1 MGKKIL
7 DSKALY
13 VVLSIA
19 IAVVMWFY
27 VTSMD
32 GNQASKP
39 IRNITITFS
48 GEEQLESN
56 GLMIAGD
63 APSANI
69 TVKAKPAVLAQ
80 LTDKTVELVV
90 DVATIERAGDYTL
103 AYTVKLP
110 SNISASQVQ
119 IINEGT
125 GNVSFTVAEYRQ
137 REIELRGKFEGTT
150 AEGYLAGD
158 QEDFV
163 FSTNKITISGQ
174 AELVNQVSYAEVVVT
189 GENLSE
195 NVRGDFPYRFIGAS
209 GDVIDNLDVECS
221 VATVHTTFPIL
232 ATADIPLKVELVAGG
247 GVSLDQVTCT
257 LSQESLTVAGSK
269 TAVEA
274 IQSEGSIV
282 LGTIDLGTVHD
293 GDVITF
299 DIALTDELT
308 NISGVTQVTATL
320 DLDDS
325 LKSKTVEVTN
335 IDCISPPDGWA
346 AKALTQMVEVE
357 VRGSQELLDAVTPD
371 KIRVVAD
378 LKDINQAA
386 GQYTVTANVYLDS
399 VGTRDQIDVVGRDY
413 KIVVSLYR
421 A

>member
-90 DVATIERAGDYTL
+90 DVAAIERAGDYTL

-163 FSTNKITISGQ
+163 FSPNKITISGQ

>member
-32 GNQASKP
+32 GNQASKS

-125 GNVSFTVAEYRQ
+125 GNVSFAVAEYRQ

-163 FSTNKITISGQ
+163 FSPNKITISGQ

-308 NISGVTQVTATL
+308 NISGVTQVTATI

>member
-7 DSKALY
+7 DIKALY

-125 GNVSFTVAEYRQ
+125 GNVSFAVAEYRQ

-163 FSTNKITISGQ
+163 FSPNKITISGQ

>member
-32 GNQASKP
+32 GNQASKS

-163 FSTNKITISGQ
+163 FSPNKITISGQ

-209 GDVIDNLDVECS
+209 GDVIDNLNVECS

-232 ATADIPLKVELVAGG
+232 ATADIPLEVELVAGG
-247 GVSLDQVTCT
+247 GVSLDQVKCT

-299 DIALTDELT
+299 DIAITDELT

-357 VRGSQELLDAVTPD
+357 VRGSQKLLDAVTPD

-378 LKDINQAA
+378 LKDINKAA

>member
-163 FSTNKITISGQ
+163 FSPNKITISGQ

-232 ATADIPLKVELVAGG
+232 ATADIPLTVDLVEGG
-247 GVSLDQVTCT
+247 GVALDQVTCT
-257 LSQESLTVAGSK
+257 LSQEALTVAGSK

-308 NISGVTQVTATL
+308 NISGVTQVTATI

>member
-32 GNQASKP
+32 GNQASKS

-125 GNVSFTVAEYRQ
+125 GNVSFAVAEYRQ

-163 FSTNKITISGQ
+163 FSPNKITISGQ

-232 ATADIPLKVELVAGG
+232 ATADIPLKVELVEGG
-247 GVSLDQVTCT
+247 GVALDQVTCT

>member
-80 LTDKTVELVV
+80 LADKTVELVV

-163 FSTNKITISGQ
+163 FSPNKITISGQ

-308 NISGVTQVTATL
+308 NISGVTQVTATI

-325 LKSKTVEVTN
+325 LRSKTVEVTN

>member
-32 GNQASKP
+32 GNQASKS

-163 FSTNKITISGQ
+163 FSPNKITISGQ

-386 GQYTVTANVYLDS
+386 GQYTVTANDYLDS
-399 VGTRDQIDVVGRDY
+399 VGARDQIDVVGRDY
-413 KIVVSLYR
+413 KIVDSHYR

>member
-32 GNQASKP
+32 GNQASKS

-163 FSTNKITISGQ
+163 FSPNKITISGQ

-232 ATADIPLKVELVAGG
+232 ATADIPLKVDLVEGG
-247 GVSLDQVTCT
+247 GVALDQVTCT

-299 DIALTDELT
+299 DVALTDELT

>member
-7 DSKALY
+7 DSKVLY

-32 GNQASKP
+32 GNQASKS

-163 FSTNKITISGQ
+163 FSPNKITISGQ

-247 GVSLDQVTCT
+247 GVALDQVTCT

-274 IQSEGSIV
+274 IQSEGSVV

>member
-32 GNQASKP
+32 GNQASKS

-125 GNVSFTVAEYRQ
+125 GNVSFAVAEYRQ

-163 FSTNKITISGQ
+163 FSPNKITISGQ

>member
-32 GNQASKP
+32 GNQASKS

-125 GNVSFTVAEYRQ
+125 GNISFTVAEYRQ

-163 FSTNKITISGQ
+163 FSPNKITISGQ

-209 GDVIDNLDVECS
+209 GDVIDNLNVECS

-232 ATADIPLKVELVAGG
+232 ATADIPLEVELVEGG
-247 GVSLDQVTCT
+247 GVSLDQVKCT

-299 DIALTDELT
+299 DIAITDELT

-357 VRGSQELLDAVTPD
+357 VRGTQKLLDAVTPD

-378 LKDINQAA
+378 LKDINKAA

>member
-63 APSANI
+63 APTANI

-90 DVATIERAGDYTL
+90 DVAAIERAGDYTL

-110 SNISASQVQ
+110 GNISASQVQ

-163 FSTNKITISGQ
+163 FSPNKITISGQ

-189 GENLSE
+189 GDNLSDT
-195 NVRGDFPYRFIGAS
+195 VRGDFPYRFIGAS
-209 GDVIDNLDVECS
+209 GDVIDNLNVECS

-232 ATADIPLKVELVAGG
+232 ATADIPLEVELVEGG
-247 GVSLDQVTCT
+247 GVSLDQVKCT

-274 IQSEGSIV
+274 IQSEGSIM

-357 VRGSQELLDAVTPD
+357 VRGTQKLLDAVTPD

-378 LKDINQAA
+378 LKDINKAA

>member
-32 GNQASKP
+32 GNQASKS

-48 GEEQLESN
+48 GEEQLEGN

-63 APSANI
+63 APVANL

-80 LTDKTVELVV
+80 LTDKTVQLVV

-110 SNISASQVQ
+110 ANISSSQVQ
-119 IINEGT
+119 IINDGT
-125 GNVSFTVAEYRQ
+125 SNVSFTVAEYRQ

-163 FSTNKITISGQ
+163 FTPAKITISGQ
-174 AELVNQVSYAEVVVT
+174 AGLVNQVSYAEVVVT

-195 NVRGDFPYRFIGAS
+195 TVRGDFPYRFIGAS
-209 GDVIDNLDVECS
+209 GDVIEDLDVESS
-221 VATVHTTFPIL
+221 VDTVHTTFPIL
-232 ATADIPLKVELVAGG
+232 ATADIPLKVELKEGG
-247 GVSLDQVTCT
+247 GVALDQVTCT
-257 LSQESLTVAGSK
+257 LSLESLTVAGSK

-293 GDVITF
+293 GDEITF

-308 NISGVTQVTATL
+308 NISGVTQVTATI

-325 LKSKTVEVTN
+325 LQSKTVEVTN
-335 IDCISPPDGWA
+335 IDCISPPEGWA
-346 AKALTQMVEVE
+346 ARPLTQMLEVE
-357 VRGSQELLDAVTPD
+357 VRGSKELLDAVTPD

-386 GQYTVTANVYLDS
+386 GQYTVTATVYLDS

>member
-163 FSTNKITISGQ
+163 FSPNKITISGQ

-209 GDVIDNLDVECS
+209 GDVIENLDVECS

-299 DIALTDELT
+299 DIAITDELT

>member
-63 APSANI
+63 APTANI

-110 SNISASQVQ
+110 GNISASQVQ

-163 FSTNKITISGQ
+163 FSPNKITISGQ

-209 GDVIDNLDVECS
+209 GDVIDNLNVECS

-232 ATADIPLKVELVAGG
+232 ATADIPLEVELVEGG
-247 GVSLDQVTCT
+247 GVSLVQVKCT

-282 LGTIDLGTVHD
+282 LGTVDLGTVHD

-357 VRGSQELLDAVTPD
+357 VRGSQKLLDAVTPD

-378 LKDINQAA
+378 LKDINKAA

>member
-32 GNQASKP
+32 GNQASKS

-163 FSTNKITISGQ
+163 FSPNKITISGQ

>member
-163 FSTNKITISGQ
+163 FSPNKITISGQ

-232 ATADIPLKVELVAGG
+232 ATADIPLKVELVEGG

>member
-32 GNQASKP
+32 GNQASKS

-163 FSTNKITISGQ
+163 FSPNKITISGQ

-308 NISGVTQVTATL
+308 NISGVTQVTATI

>member
-63 APSANI
+63 APTANI

-90 DVATIERAGDYTL
+90 DVATVERAGDYTL

-110 SNISASQVQ
+110 SNVSSSQVQ

-163 FSTNKITISGQ
+163 FSPNKITISGQ

-189 GENLSE
+189 GDNLSDT
-195 NVRGDFPYRFIGAS
+195 VRGDFPYRFIGAS

-232 ATADIPLKVELVAGG
+232 ATADIPLKVDLVEGG

-308 NISGVTQVTATL
+308 NISGVTQVTATI

-357 VRGSQELLDAVTPD
+357 VRGSQELLDAVTAD

>member
-13 VVLSIA
+13 VVLSIVIA
-19 IAVVMWFY
+19 ITMWFY

-32 GNQASKP
+32 GNQRSNP
-39 IRNITITFS
+39 INNIPITFV
-48 GEEQLESN
+48 GEEQLTSR

-63 APSANI
+63 PPTASI
-69 TVKAKPAVLAQ
+69 TVKATPAVLAK
-80 LTDKTVELVV
+80 LTDSSVQLMV
-90 DVATIERAGDYTL
+90 DVSTINKAGEYTL

-110 SNISASQVQ
+110 TNVSSSQVQ
-119 IINEGT
+119 YVRGET
-125 GNVSFTVAEYRQ
+125 GNVTFTVAEYRQ
-137 REIELRGKFEGTT
+137 REIELRGKFVGTT

-163 FSTNKITISGQ
+163 FTPAKITISGQ
-174 AELVNQVSYAEVVVT
+174 AELVNQVAYAEVVVD
-189 GENLSE
+189 GDNLSE
-195 NVRGDFPYRFIGAS
+195 TVRGNYPYQFIGAS
-209 GDVIDNLDVECS
+209 GDVISNLDVERS
-221 VATVHTTFPIL
+221 AETVQTTFPIL
-232 ATADIPLKVELVAGG
+232 ATAEVPLEVKLVEGG
-247 GVSLDQVTCT
+247 GVSLDQVKYTMSAET
-257 LSQESLTVAGSK
+257 LTVGGTK

-274 IQSEGSIV
+274 LLTEGSIE

-293 GDVITF
+293 GDEIVF
-299 DIALTDELT
+299 DIALTDELS
-308 NISGVTQVTATL
+308 NISGINQVTVTI

-325 LKSKTVEVTN
+325 LKSKTVEATN
-335 IDCISPPDGWA
+335 ITCISAPDGWTG
-346 AKALTQMVEVE
+346 KPLTQMLKVEI
-357 VRGSQELLDAVTPD
+357 RGSQKLLDAVTGENV
-371 KIRVVAD
+371 RVVAD

-421 A
+421 S

>member
-32 GNQASKP
+32 GNQASKS

-110 SNISASQVQ
+110 GNISASQVQ

-163 FSTNKITISGQ
+163 FSPNKITISGQ

-189 GENLSE
+189 GDNLSDT
-195 NVRGDFPYRFIGAS
+195 VRGDFPYRFIGAS
-209 GDVIDNLDVECS
+209 GDVIDNLNVECS

-232 ATADIPLKVELVAGG
+232 ATADIPLEVELVEGG
-247 GVSLDQVTCT
+247 GVSLDQVKCT

-299 DIALTDELT
+299 DIAITDELT

-357 VRGSQELLDAVTPD
+357 VRGTQKLLDAVTPD

-378 LKDINQAA
+378 LKDINKAA

>member
-90 DVATIERAGDYTL
+90 DVAAIERAGDYTL

-163 FSTNKITISGQ
+163 FSPNKITISGQ

-232 ATADIPLKVELVAGG
+232 ATADIPLKVDLVEGG

>member
-48 GEEQLESN
+48 GEEQLEGN

-110 SNISASQVQ
+110 SYISASQVQ

-163 FSTNKITISGQ
+163 FSPNKITISGQ

>member
-1 MGKKIL
+1 
-7 DSKALY
+7 
-13 VVLSIA
+13 
-19 IAVVMWFY
+19 MWFY

-90 DVATIERAGDYTL
+90 DVAAIERAGDYTL

-163 FSTNKITISGQ
+163 FSPNKITISGQ

>member
-163 FSTNKITISGQ
+163 FSPNKITISGQ

-308 NISGVTQVTATL
+308 NISGVTQVTATI

-325 LKSKTVEVTN
+325 LRSKTVEVTN

>member
-63 APSANI
+63 APTANI

-110 SNISASQVQ
+110 GNISASQVQ

-163 FSTNKITISGQ
+163 FSPNKITISGQ

-189 GENLSE
+189 GDNLSDT
-195 NVRGDFPYRFIGAS
+195 VRGDFPYRFIGAS
-209 GDVIDNLDVECS
+209 GDVIDNLNVECS

-232 ATADIPLKVELVAGG
+232 ATADIPLEVELVEGG
-247 GVSLDQVTCT
+247 GVSLDQVKCT

-357 VRGSQELLDAVTPD
+357 VRGSQKLLDAVTPD

>member
-119 IINEGT
+119 IINEET

-163 FSTNKITISGQ
+163 FSPNKITISGQ

-299 DIALTDELT
+299 DIAITDELT

-320 DLDDS
+320 DLDNS

>member
-63 APSANI
+63 APSTNI

-163 FSTNKITISGQ
+163 FSPNKITISGQ

-413 KIVVSLYR
+413 KIVVSLNR

>member
-32 GNQASKP
+32 GNQASKS

-125 GNVSFTVAEYRQ
+125 GNVSFAVAEYRQ

-163 FSTNKITISGQ
+163 FSPNKITISGQ

-232 ATADIPLKVELVAGG
+232 ATADIPLKVDLVEGG
-247 GVSLDQVTCT
+247 GVALDQVTCT

-299 DIALTDELT
+299 DVALTDELT

>member
-163 FSTNKITISGQ
+163 FSPNKITISGQ

-189 GENLSE
+189 GDNLSDT
-195 NVRGDFPYRFIGAS
+195 VRGDFPYRFIGAS
-209 GDVIDNLDVECS
+209 GDVIDNLNVECS

-232 ATADIPLKVELVAGG
+232 ATADIPLEVELVEGG
-247 GVSLDQVTCT
+247 GVSLDQVKCT

-282 LGTIDLGTVHD
+282 LGTVDLGTVHD

-357 VRGSQELLDAVTPD
+357 VRGTQKLLDAVTPD

-378 LKDINQAA
+378 LKDINKAA

>member
-32 GNQASKP
+32 GNQASKS

-158 QEDFV
+158 QKDFV
-163 FSTNKITISGQ
+163 FSPNKITISGQ

-299 DIALTDELT
+299 DVALTDELT

>member
-32 GNQASKP
+32 GNQASKS

-90 DVATIERAGDYTL
+90 DVAAIERAGDYTL

-163 FSTNKITISGQ
+163 FSPNKITISGQ

>member
-13 VVLSIA
+13 VVLSIVIA
-19 IAVVMWFY
+19 ITMWFY

-32 GNQASKP
+32 GNQRSNP
-39 IRNITITFS
+39 INNIPITFV
-48 GEEQLESN
+48 GEEQLTSR

-63 APSANI
+63 PPTASI
-69 TVKAKPAVLAQ
+69 TVKATPAVLAK
-80 LTDKTVELVV
+80 LTDTSVQLMV
-90 DVATIERAGDYTL
+90 DVSTINKAGEYTL

-110 SNISASQVQ
+110 TNVSSSQVQ
-119 IINEGT
+119 YVRGET
-125 GNVSFTVAEYRQ
+125 GNVTFTVAEYRQ
-137 REIELRGKFEGTT
+137 REIELRGKFVGTT

-163 FSTNKITISGQ
+163 FTPAKITISGQ
-174 AELVNQVSYAEVVVT
+174 AELVNQVAYAEVVVD
-189 GENLSE
+189 GDNLSE
-195 NVRGDFPYRFIGAS
+195 TVRGNYPYQFIGAS
-209 GDVIDNLDVECS
+209 GDVISNLDVERS
-221 VATVHTTFPIL
+221 AETVQTTFPIL
-232 ATADIPLKVELVAGG
+232 ATAEIPLEVKLVEGG
-247 GVSLDQVTCT
+247 GVSLDQVKYTMSAET
-257 LSQESLTVAGSK
+257 LTVGGTK

-274 IQSEGSIV
+274 LLTEGSIE

-293 GDVITF
+293 GDEIVF
-299 DIALTDELT
+299 DVALTDELS
-308 NISGVTQVTATL
+308 NISGINQVTVTI

-325 LKSKTVEVTN
+325 LKSKTVEATN
-335 IDCISPPDGWA
+335 ITCISAPDGWTG
-346 AKALTQMVEVE
+346 KPLTQMLKVEI
-357 VRGSQELLDAVTPD
+357 RGSQELLDAVTGENV
-371 KIRVVAD
+371 RVVAD

-421 A
+421 S